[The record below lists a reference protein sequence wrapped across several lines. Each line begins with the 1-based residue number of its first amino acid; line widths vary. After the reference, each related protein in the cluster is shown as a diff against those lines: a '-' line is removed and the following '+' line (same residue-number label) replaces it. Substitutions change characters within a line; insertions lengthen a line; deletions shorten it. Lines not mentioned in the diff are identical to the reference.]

1 MFKIF
6 MLLIVTADP
15 TPQLM
20 QRDGVQFSTQSECEA
35 TLQAEDAR
43 IETKLTGTGWERHK
57 DYNFTL
63 RCVVPPGTPA

>member
-20 QRDGVQFSTQSECEA
+20 QRDAVQFSTQSECDA
-35 TLQAEDAR
+35 ALQAEDAR
-43 IETKLTGTGWERHK
+43 IETKLTGNGWKRGK
-57 DYNFTL
+57 DYTFTL
-63 RCVVPPGTPA
+63 RCVAPPGNPV